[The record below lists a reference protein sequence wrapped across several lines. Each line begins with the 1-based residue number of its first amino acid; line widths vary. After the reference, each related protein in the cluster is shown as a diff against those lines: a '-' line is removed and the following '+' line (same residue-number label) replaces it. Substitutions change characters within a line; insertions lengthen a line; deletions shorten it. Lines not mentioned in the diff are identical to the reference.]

1 VHELAYADAAPAQI
15 DQHVR
20 HDLAGLARERDRLD
34 NNAAA
39 LGRLLL
45 SPLGSFLQ

>member
-1 VHELAYADAAPAQI
+1 VEYTRNVAWRNSQTLWG
-15 DQHVR
+15 VR
-20 HDLAGLARERDRLD
+20 HDLAAQAKERDRLD
-34 NNAAA
+34 GHAAA

>member
-1 VHELAYADAAPAQI
+1 MAALAK
-15 DQHVR
+15 
-20 HDLAGLARERDRLD
+20 ERDRLD
-34 NNAAA
+34 GNAAA